1 MATMIP
7 AIPAS
12 GLPPGAERKVYEA
25 LQRLPDAF
33 RVYHSLSYY
42 VMPSGGHPLREGEI
56 DFLILH
62 PELGLLVIEV
72 KGGGISYEGR
82 ERTWKSVDG
91 SGREHTIKDPFL
103 QAQQNEKNL
112 IAMIEKAPGRG
123 ETRFTHGHAV
133 GFPDCEYKHEREP
146 LGARPELVLDCHAFA
161 GDIEASIRRLFG
173 LWSEGR
179 TPEALGTKGVKKL
192 GQEFLAP
199 RFGLVGI
206 TLGSSLEWEESALKP
221 LEEEQRVCLDF
232 LEVNPRAV
240 VDGGSGT
247 GKTTIACELVRSLA
261 ASGDR
266 VLFLCFNLPL
276 AHHLGRVCAGFGEG
290 PGNVWAGAYHQLARE
305 WAARAQIPWSEPSGQ
320 NREETAE
327 FWSTATSLILL
338 DAIERIPDRFDSLV
352 VDEAQDFSTDWW
364 SALIGLLANK
374 EKARIVLFSDP
385 AQDLWERGGTLPIS
399 SPVFP
404 LRVNRRNTRQIFSF
418 LTRFGGTKLR
428 TSHQAPLGDPP
439 EVIRHRTPDE
449 QRQNIDKKLGWL
461 LKQGVPLDQ
470 IVLIGTHRLE
480 KSFLAGRPILYGL
493 PVEAITDDGTAIST
507 GALRY
512 STPHR
517 FKGLEAKVVLLCDV
531 DGSEKSCSRRHLYVA
546 ASRAQHRLYVFAQHG
561 AVPCL
566 EPGEGDLKP

>member
-7 AIPAS
+7 AIPADQ
-12 GLPPGAERKVYEA
+12 LPPGAERKVYES
-25 LQRLPDAF
+25 LQRLPDAY
-33 RVYHSLSYY
+33 RVYHSLAYY
-42 VMPSGGHPLREGEI
+42 VLPSGGHPLREGEI

-62 PELGLLVIEV
+62 PDLGLLVLEI
-72 KGGGISYEGR
+72 KGGEISYEGR
-82 ERTWKSVDG
+82 ERTWKSIDA
-91 SGREHTIKDPFL
+91 SGHEHDIKDPFL
-103 QAQQNEKNL
+103 QAQQNVKNL
-112 IAMIEKAPGRG
+112 IALIEKAPGRG

-133 GFPDCEYKHEREP
+133 GFPDCEYKIEREP

-161 GDIEASIRRLFG
+161 GNIEESLRRLYG

-179 TPEALGTKGVKKL
+179 KPEALGTKGVKKL

-232 LEVNPRAV
+232 LEMNPRAV
-240 VDGGSGT
+240 IEGGSGT

-261 ASGDR
+261 ASGER

-276 AHHLGRVCAGFGEG
+276 AHHLRRVCASFGEG
-290 PGNVWAGAYHQLARE
+290 PGMVWAGAYHQLARE
-305 WAARAQIPWSEPSGQ
+305 WAAKAEIPWSEPSGR
-320 NREETAE
+320 NTEETAE
-327 FWSTATSLILL
+327 FWSTATSMLLL
-338 DAIERIPDRFDSLV
+338 DAIEKIPDRFDSLV
-352 VDEAQDFSTDWW
+352 VDEAQDFATDWW
-364 SALIGLLANK
+364 CPLLGLLANK
-374 EKARIVLFSDP
+374 DEGRIVLFSDP
-385 AQDLWERGGTLPIS
+385 AQDLWDRGGKLPVERPI
-399 SPVFP
+399 FP

-439 EVIRHRTPDE
+439 EVIRHRTAGE
-449 QRQNIDKKLGWL
+449 QRENIDKKLGWL
-461 LKQGVPLDQ
+461 LKGGVSLDQ

-480 KSFLAGRPILYGL
+480 KSFLADRPTLYGL
-493 PVEAITDDGTAIST
+493 PVEAIRDDGTATSE

-517 FKGLEAKVVLLCDV
+517 FKGLESKVVLLCDV
-531 DGSEKSCSRRHLYVA
+531 DGNEKSCAKRHLYVA
-546 ASRAQHRLYVFAQHG
+546 ASRAQHLLYVFAQHG
-561 AVPCL
+561 AVSGL
-566 EPGEGDLKP
+566 ELGEGEPQS